1 MWFALVVALWFSP
14 PAQAPKT
21 ETFTVEGAERQ
32 ALVYAN
38 RQPAPKEG
46 APLLLVF
53 HGHGGQAQK
62 AARRFRLHELWPQ
75 AVVVYLQGIA
85 GVEGITDK
93 AGAKSGWQ
101 KNPGDLQDRDI
112 KFVDAT
118 LERITSQHKI
128 DAKRVYAFGHS
139 NGARFVNVLWAA
151 RGDKFAALCSAAA
164 QGGNLLQEVKPK
176 SIFMIAGE
184 QDPLVPFKGQ
194 MLSVAYAREKL
205 LKTDPAKARIEGY
218 ARFETGVNN
227 TELATYLHPGGHEVP
242 AEALPL
248 VIAFFQRH

>member
-1 MWFALVVALWFSP
+1 MWFALFLAALFGLTT
-14 PAQAPKT
+14 QTPKA
-21 ETFTVEGAERQ
+21 ETFTIEGTERQ

-38 RQPAPKEG
+38 AQAAPKDG

-53 HGHGGQAQK
+53 HGHGGRAEF

-75 AVVVYLQGIA
+75 AVVVYLQGIP

-101 KNPGDLQDRDI
+101 KNPGDLQDRDL
-112 KFVDAT
+112 KFVDAV
-118 LERITSQHKI
+118 LERMARQYKI
-128 DAKRVYAFGHS
+128 DTRRVYALGHS

-151 RGDKFAALCSAAA
+151 RGDKFAAFCSASA
-164 QGGNLLQEVKPK
+164 QGGLLLRDVKPK

-184 QDPLVPFKGQ
+184 KDPLVPFAGQ
-194 MLSVAYAREKL
+194 KLSVDYVREKL
-205 LKTDPAKARIEGY
+205 LKTDTAKARTNGY
-218 ARFETGVNN
+218 ARFETGVNG

-242 AEALPL
+242 QDALPL
-248 VIAFFQRH
+248 VVEFFQRH